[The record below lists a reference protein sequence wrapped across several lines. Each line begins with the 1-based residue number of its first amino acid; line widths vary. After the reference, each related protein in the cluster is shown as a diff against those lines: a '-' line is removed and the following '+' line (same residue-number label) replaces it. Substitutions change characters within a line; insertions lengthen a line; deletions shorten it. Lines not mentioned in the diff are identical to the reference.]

1 MKNLKVLS
9 IALLCGVLVFAWCK
23 KINNPENVSCESDD
37 SCPIEVDVNTPS
49 VEIEDVISVI
59 DEWNLEWDTEEE
71 VVFENNEQVN
81 EEPADEPMMR
91 KMVVDE
97 DATAEEIE
105 QSMTETCENAG
116 WTWADWACTLE
127 DGSQIAF

>member
-9 IALLCGVLVFAWCK
+9 VALLCWALVLAGCE
-23 KINNPENVSCESDD
+23 KINNQEKVSCESDD
-37 SCPIEVDVNTPS
+37 SCPIEIDVNTPS
-49 VEIEDVISVI
+49 VEIDDVISVI

-71 VVFENNEQVN
+71 IVFENNEQVN
-81 EEPADEPMMR
+81 EEPSDEPMMR

-105 QSMTETCENAG
+105 ESMVETCANAG
-116 WTWADWACTLE
+116 WTWADWTCTLE